1 MKTLFITGIYPTECL
16 SELQSTSK
24 IALQNAPNV
33 FQWAVIDGFTKNL
46 SDLTVACCS
55 FLPSFPLGY
64 KKPHTPSCEMRYNGL
79 KIGDC
84 LSYCN
89 LAIYK
94 QKSIE
99 KALYRYCKEW
109 CEKNK
114 GEDKLYI
121 LTYTSWPEHIL
132 PVVRL
137 KKEYPNIVLASI
149 ITDLIDDAMNFASNR
164 SLLKR
169 FQVAY
174 QFKTI
179 HRTYKEIDK
188 FILLSKAM
196 EEKIPEAI
204 GKSIVVEGI
213 YALNSNESFTTSSDK
228 GLRFLTYTGSLQGF
242 VGINELVDAFM
253 QTSNQNF
260 RLIICGGGE
269 SSGYIEEKSQEDSRI
284 VFKGWV
290 DRKEALAIQQESTAL
305 VNPRKPNGGI
315 TKYSFPSKT
324 MEYLASG
331 IPMIG
336 YRLEGIPDEY
346 FEHMYI
352 PADLSIEAMAKTI
365 GDVISS
371 PQDVLECKAAT
382 ARNFILNNKTSKMQ
396 VERILNFMQE

>member
-16 SELQSTSK
+16 SELQTTSK

-33 FQWAVIDGFTKNL
+33 FQWAVIDGFIKNQ

-55 FLPSFPLGY
+55 FLPSYPSGY
-64 KKPHTPSCEMRYNGL
+64 KKLRTPSCEIHYNSR
-79 KIGDC
+79 KIGDS
-84 LSYCN
+84 LSYCT

-99 KALYRYCKEW
+99 NALYRYGKEW
-109 CEKNK
+109 CERNK

-132 PVVRL
+132 PVERL

-169 FQVAY
+169 LQIAY

-179 HRTYKEIDK
+179 HRTYKAIDK

-213 YALNSNESFTTSSDK
+213 YAPMGNELATTSSDK
-228 GLRFLTYTGSLQGF
+228 GLQVLSYTGSLQGF

-253 QTSNQNF
+253 TTSNQNF
-260 RLIICGGGE
+260 RLIICGEGE
-269 SSGYIEEKSQEDSRI
+269 CSGYIEEKSQEDSRI
-284 VFKGWV
+284 VFRGLV
-290 DRKEALAIQQESTAL
+290 ERKEALAIQQESIAL
-305 VNPRKPNGGI
+305 VNPRKPNGVI

-331 IPMIG
+331 TPMIG

-346 FEHMYI
+346 FEHMFI
-352 PADLSIEAMAKTI
+352 PADLSVEAMAKTI
-365 GDVISS
+365 GDVFSS
-371 PQDVLECKAAT
+371 PQDVLENKATT
-382 ARNFILNNKTSKMQ
+382 ARDFILNNKTSKMQ
-396 VERILNFMQE
+396 VQRILNFMKE